1 MGFGQARAEAV
12 EHPADREFFVEAWD
26 DDRHP
31 PIAGRAHLL
40 YLYGIRR
47 PRATSAPPE
56 LRGYCLAVAGPP
68 RRPWIRRPGG
78 WGGGNGRRSA
88 SNAGAAPGRGGTPR
102 PPSTW

>member
-56 LRGYCLAVAGPP
+56 LRGYCLAVAGRTSKTVNPP
-68 RRPWIRRPGG
+68 AVWIGARQWPAKRC
-78 WGGGNGRRSA
+78 NARSR
-88 SNAGAAPGRGGTPR
+88 SGARSTPR
-102 PPSTW
+102 TA